1 MNTKL
6 KQDPQQITFIGGGN
20 MASALIK
27 GLISDGRLPEHIFVV
42 EPAAEARA
50 RLKQEFS
57 VRCISDPT
65 KEHSWQTSSLIV
77 WAVKPQQMKLACDS
91 LASLCHGALHLSV
104 AAGIPTSSLTQWLK
118 SERVVR
124 AMPNTPALIGLGQT
138 GLFSRHAVNLI
149 DRKLIESI
157 IKGTGEFI
165 WLPNEQLLD
174 SVTAVSGSG
183 PAYVFYFLEALAQ
196 AAAELGLGPDE
207 SKQLAIGTFI
217 GASHLA
223 LQSNETL
230 SALRERV
237 TSKGGTTE
245 AALNHMN
252 DSRLAQSFKDAV
264 KRAAEKSFE
273 LGVNYG
279 K

>member
-1 MNTKL
+1 
-6 KQDPQQITFIGGGN
+6 

-27 GLISDGRLPEHIFVV
+27 GLMADGRRPEHIFVV
-42 EPAAEARA
+42 DPSPEARA
-50 RLKQEFS
+50 RLTQDFS
-57 VRCISDPT
+57 VRCISDPAT
-65 KEHSWQTSSLIV
+65 EHSWLVSSLIV
-77 WAVKPQQMKLACDS
+77 WAVKPQQMRLACES
-91 LASLCHGALHLSV
+91 FSPLCPGALHLSV

-138 GLFSRHAVNLI
+138 GLFSRPAISLS
-149 DRKLIESI
+149 DRQQIERI
-157 IKGTGEFI
+157 VKGTGQFI
-165 WLPNEQLLD
+165 WLSDEQLLD
-174 SVTAVSGSG
+174 AVTAVSGSG

-196 AAAELGLGPDE
+196 AAEELGLGADE

-217 GASHLA
+217 GASQLA

-230 SALRERV
+230 STLRQRV

-245 AALNHMN
+245 AALNHMS
-252 DSRLAQSFKDAV
+252 DTGLAQGFKDAI

-273 LGVNYG
+273 LGVNFG

>member
-1 MNTKL
+1 
-6 KQDPQQITFIGGGN
+6 

-27 GLISDGRLPEHIFVV
+27 GLITDGRQPDHIFVI
-42 EPAAEARA
+42 EPSPEARS
-50 RLKQEFS
+50 RLAQEFS
-57 VRCISDPT
+57 VRCISEPAT
-65 KEHSWQTSSLIV
+65 EHAWLKSSLIV

-91 LASLCHGALHLSV
+91 LATLCPGALHLSV

-118 SERVVR
+118 SEQVVR

-138 GLFSRHAVNLI
+138 GLFSRPAVTLN
-149 DRKLIESI
+149 DRHKIESI
-157 IKGTGEFI
+157 IKGTGQFI
-165 WLPNEQLLD
+165 WLDSEQLLD
-174 SVTAVSGSG
+174 AVTAVSGSG
-183 PAYVFYFLEALAQ
+183 PAYVFYFLEALSQ
-196 AAAELGLGPDE
+196 AAEELGLGADE

-217 GASHLA
+217 GASQLA

-230 SALRERV
+230 STLRQRV

-252 DSRLAQSFKDAV
+252 DTHLAQGFKDAV